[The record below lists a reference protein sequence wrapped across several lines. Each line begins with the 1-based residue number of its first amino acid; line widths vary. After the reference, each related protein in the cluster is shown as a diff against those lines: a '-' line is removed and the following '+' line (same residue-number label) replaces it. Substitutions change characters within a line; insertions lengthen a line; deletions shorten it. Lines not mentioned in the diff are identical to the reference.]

1 VRSSVCSYSFHR
13 SFDEGSM
20 DLDGYIAFCRD
31 AGFTELDVWSRHI
44 GDGDEE
50 RLRDSPVPVGSIA
63 VDGADAWAPTEEE
76 RAANRERAE
85 RWLDLAAAVGAKT
98 VRFNAGPFHYAF
110 EPGSGTEA
118 EFAGVVAGFKH
129 LVDYGSDRSV
139 DVVTENHWGPFQ
151 HPDELDRLL
160 DAVPGL
166 GLLFDT
172 NNWPEGTRE
181 AAWERYAPRARTTH
195 FKTVDARAV
204 ELLRNA
210 GYDGCWGIEIEGLPP
225 DADERAA
232 VVDALARLRGL
243 VEGNA

>member
-1 VRSSVCSYSFHR
+1 VRASVCSYSFHG
-13 SFDEGSM
+13 SFEDGSM

-31 AGFTELDVWSRHI
+31 AGFTELDVWSLHI

-50 RLRDSPVPVGSIA
+50 RLRDSPVPVGSLA
-63 VDGADAWAPTEEE
+63 VDGADAWAPTEKE

-110 EPGSGTEA
+110 EPGTGTDE
-118 EFAGVVAGFKH
+118 EFDGVVAGFTH
-129 LVDYGSDRSV
+129 LVDYGRERGV
-139 DVVTENHWGPFQ
+139 EVVTENHWGPFQ

-172 NNWPEGTRE
+172 KNWPDGTHE

-195 FKTVDARAV
+195 FKSIDPRAV
-204 ELLRNA
+204 ELVRNA
-210 GYDGCWGIEIEGLPP
+210 GYDGCWGIEVEGLPP

-232 VVDALARLRGL
+232 VTDALARLRPL
-243 VEGNA
+243 VEGPG